1 MQLPCRVMQ
10 TIQQNKHTKR
20 RVNHQTELP
29 WASER
34 ANNPLPEKVAAA
46 CRPLIA
52 QLLHEVL
59 LAEKEEQ
66 DEH

>member
-1 MQLPCRVMQ
+1 MQ
-10 TIQQNKHTKR
+10 TNQQNKHTKR
-20 RVNHQTELP
+20 RPNHQTELP

-34 ANNPLPEKVAAA
+34 VNPPLPEKVVAE

-52 QLLHEVL
+52 QLLHEML
-59 LAEKEEQ
+59 LAEKEEP

>member
-1 MQLPCRVMQ
+1 MQ
-10 TIQQNKHTKR
+10 TNQQNKHTKR
-20 RVNHQTELP
+20 RANHQTELP

-34 ANNPLPEKVAAA
+34 TNNPLPEEAVAA

-59 LAEKEEQ
+59 RTEKEEQ
-66 DEH
+66 DER